1 MKAYRKVN
9 VKEYSVACCGE
20 YNISLPDAEGVVEA
34 EETAVDVVE
43 MELIRRDVDEL
54 DTHVFETMNGLMGY
68 IVKLK
73 INMVVPVYA
82 GSYEEALR
90 LAEGFLD
97 DMILPAGITCISV
110 GAWDSALTEE
120 KSFLLR
126 CKGA

>member
-1 MKAYRKVN
+1 MKPYRKVN

-20 YNISLPDAEGVVEA
+20 YNISLPDAEDVFEA

-54 DTHVFETMNGLMGY
+54 DTHIIETMNSLKGY

-82 GSYEEALR
+82 GDYEEALR
-90 LAEGFLD
+90 IAESFID
-97 DMILPAGITCISV
+97 DMILPAGINCISV
-110 GAWDSALTEE
+110 GAWDSALAEE